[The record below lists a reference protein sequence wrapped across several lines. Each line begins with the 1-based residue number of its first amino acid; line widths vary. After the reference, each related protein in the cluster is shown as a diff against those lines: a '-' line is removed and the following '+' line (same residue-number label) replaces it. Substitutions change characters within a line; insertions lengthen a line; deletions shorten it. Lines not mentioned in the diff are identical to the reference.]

1 MMSDMEVCMKQKC
14 VTEFLHVEK
23 LAPTDPSVI
32 VLFVSVVASMEINRR
47 HYIRRN
53 ACMYLQHKCA
63 LNLTVI
69 AELTEFLP
77 KLLFLK
83 DGKREY
89 KTNVSH
95 QSRKWLCKVT
105 ENTDSYKQLFED
117 FMWGDYMLPH
127 VHC

>member
-1 MMSDMEVCMKQKC
+1 
-14 VTEFLHVEK
+14 
-23 LAPTDPSVI
+23 
-32 VLFVSVVASMEINRR
+32 
-47 HYIRRN
+47 
-53 ACMYLQHKCA
+53 MYLQHECA

-95 QSRKWLCKVT
+95 QSRKWLYKVT

-117 FMWGDYMLPH
+117 FMWGDCMLPH